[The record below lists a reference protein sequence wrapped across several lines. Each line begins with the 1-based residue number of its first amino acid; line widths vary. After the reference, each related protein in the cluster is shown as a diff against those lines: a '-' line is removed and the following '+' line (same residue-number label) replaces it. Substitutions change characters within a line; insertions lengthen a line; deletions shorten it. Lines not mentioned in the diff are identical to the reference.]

1 MEVFAEGYR
10 PREVQFAI
18 VEQNPTLLNV
28 TLSKD
33 VSRRKDIDAAATPV
47 KLNTKTK
54 DGAKKGSATPKS
66 TEVFDEDLED
76 DEEVDKKDESGE
88 KDEKEAT
95 GLFGLPNPFAKIQT
109 NVKSLLNKIPIIG

>member
-1 MEVFAEGYR
+1 MEVFAEGFR

-28 TLSKD
+28 TLQRD
-33 VSRRKDIDAAATPV
+33 VSRRKDIEGVAPSKINTKAATSGKDSDKKKPV
-47 KLNTKTK
+47 LT
-54 DGAKKGSATPKS
+54 SQ
-66 TEVFDEDLED
+66 EFDEDLD
-76 DEEVDKKDESGE
+76 DEVDKKDDG
-88 KDEKEAT
+88 DEKEEPAST

>member
-28 TLSKD
+28 TLSRD
-33 VSRRKDIDAAATPV
+33 VSRRKDIEGALPS
-47 KLNTKTK
+47 KINTKVTTSGK
-54 DGAKKGSATPKS
+54 DGDKKKPVVTSQ
-66 TEVFDEDLED
+66 EFDEDLD
-76 DEEVDKKDESGE
+76 DEVDKKDDG
-88 KDEKEAT
+88 DEEPAST

>member
-28 TLSKD
+28 TLSRD
-33 VSRRKDIDAAATPV
+33 VSRRKDIEGALPS
-47 KLNTKTK
+47 KINTKVPTSGK
-54 DGAKKGSATPKS
+54 DGDKKKPVVTSQ
-66 TEVFDEDLED
+66 EFDEDLD
-76 DEEVDKKDESGE
+76 DEVDKKDDV
-88 KDEKEAT
+88 DEEPAST